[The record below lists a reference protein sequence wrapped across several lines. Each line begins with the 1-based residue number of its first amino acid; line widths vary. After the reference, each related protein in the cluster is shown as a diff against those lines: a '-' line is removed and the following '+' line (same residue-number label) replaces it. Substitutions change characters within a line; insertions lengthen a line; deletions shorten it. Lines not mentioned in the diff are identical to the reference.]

1 MKAQLLIPAAG
12 MGTRLGCD
20 GPKALVELEG
30 VSLLV
35 RSLGR
40 FAPLTLEQNAVVIC
54 PPGAEA
60 TFRKHLD
67 LHIPGNKITVVPGGE
82 ERQVSV
88 EHGLD
93 ALASNTEIVAIHDAA
108 RPFISNESI
117 KNALEAAQEFGAA
130 TVAMPVIDTIL
141 QADAAT
147 FLESTPSRKLL
158 WACQTPQVFQVD
170 LIRSAHTWAKE
181 GGVGVTDDATLVQMM
196 GCKVKLIKGAYTNI
210 KITTPEDMII
220 GAAFIRENL
229 I

>member
-1 MKAQLLIPAAG
+1 VKAQLLLPAAG
-12 MGTRLGCD
+12 MGTRLGCA

-35 RSLGR
+35 RSLQR
-40 FAPLTLEQNAVVIC
+40 FAPLGLEQNAVVIC
-54 PPGAEA
+54 PPGAEEV
-60 TFRKHLD
+60 FRKHLD
-67 LHIPGNKITVVPGGE
+67 QHFPGNIIAIVPGGA
-82 ERQVSV
+82 ERQESV
-88 EHGLD
+88 ERGLD
-93 ALASNTEIVAIHDAA
+93 SLAPDTEIVAIHDAA
-108 RPFISNESI
+108 RPFIGEESI
-117 KNALEAAQEFGAA
+117 KNALLAAEEFGAA

-141 QADAAT
+141 QADAEA

-158 WACQTPQVFQVD
+158 WACQTPQVFRVD

-181 GGVGVTDDATLVQMM
+181 GGVGVTDDATLVRMM
-196 GCKVKLIKGAYTNI
+196 GRKVKLIKGAYTNI